1 MLGVRDRLYI
11 TYCAADIPEK
21 LPQYVASN
29 NQCYPR
35 LGREPAGICFHE
47 AAKRALGV
55 DNDPEDTDEVLP
67 EKKDKGAESP
77 SVDSYQFKGKKKS
90 GDGPQTQDHYA
101 LLGLSHL
108 RFLATDDQI
117 RKSYREAALKHHPDK
132 QASLLLTEETEEKKE
147 VKKEEID
154 RHFKAIQLAYEV
166 LIDPVKRR
174 GYDSID
180 EFDDEIPSDCAL
192 GEFFKVFGPV
202 FARNGRWSIIQ
213 PVPSLGDNETDITSV
228 DDFYDFWWTF
238 KSWREFPHA
247 DDFDLEQAESR
258 EHKRW
263 MERQN
268 AKLREKAK
276 KEENARIRLMTEN
289 AYKKDPRIARRR
301 EEEKAEKLR
310 KKQAKIQARKDKEEE
325 VARALEEERLRKEEE
340 EKKVAEEASA
350 QKKQKE
356 KDKKLLRKEKARL
369 RAVAAGVVSKKDSG
383 VSDDDVENFCTS
395 LEIALLR
402 GLCEKMEGIAKVDEQ
417 ADYLKKVMS
426 GAEVIVSSD
435 SAAASIPSRANSGAF
450 FSNSYLTSTKAEVGQ
465 DQADNSKTSEG
476 ITEKGKK
483 APLVVEKKERPWSK
497 QEVDLLR
504 KAVAK
509 YPKGTSQRW
518 EVVSNYLGT
527 HRTVE
532 EILRGVKTVLL
543 QKPDSSKAF
552 DSFLQK
558 RKVGNTV
565 IDSPLSTREDLADD
579 TQSGETAS
587 SNVVGNGTIDGG
599 KGQGVGSKQ
608 RNATPVPVNANKIK
622 NEAESRGDELK
633 FPRSTVAVAN
643 GGGVEGDGEVWSEAQ
658 EVALVKAI
666 KAFPKDSTNRW
677 DRIATAVPGKN
688 KAQCFKKFAAL
699 RENFRSTKKAE

>member
-1 MLGVRDRLYI
+1 MPGVQDRLYI
-11 TYCAADIPEK
+11 TYFAADISET

-29 NQCYPR
+29 NQCHPR
-35 LGREPAGICFHE
+35 LGQEPAGISFHE

-55 DNDPEDTDEVLP
+55 DKEPEDVDEAIP
-67 EKKDKGAESP
+67 ERKDKGVESP

-90 GDGPQTQDHYA
+90 GDGPETQDHYA

-147 VKKEEID
+147 AKKEEID

-180 EFDDEIPSDCAL
+180 EFDDEIPSDCAP
-192 GEFFKVFGPV
+192 GDFFKVFGPV
-202 FARNGRWSIIQ
+202 FARNGRWSTIQ
-213 PVPSLGDNETDITSV
+213 PVPSLGDNDTAIASV
-228 DDFYDFWWTF
+228 DDFYDFWWSF

-289 AYKKDPRIARRR
+289 AYKKDPRIARRK

-310 KKQAKIQARKDKEEE
+310 KKQAKVQARKDKEEE
-325 VARALEEERLRKEEE
+325 AARALEEERLRKEEE
-340 EKKVAEEASA
+340 GKRAAEEASA

-369 RAVAAGVVSKKDSG
+369 RAVTASVVARKDSG

-402 GLCEKMEGIAKVDEQ
+402 GLCEKLEGIIEVDEQ

-435 SAAASIPSRANSGAF
+435 SAAASTPSRVNSSTSL
-450 FSNSYLTSTKAEVGQ
+450 SNSDVTPTKAEVGN
-465 DQADNSKTSEG
+465 QAGNKKNSEG
-476 ITEKGKK
+476 IAEKGKK
-483 APLVVEKKERPWSK
+483 ATPVVEKKERPWSK

-518 EVVSNYLGT
+518 EVVSNYIGT
-527 HRTVE
+527 NRTVE
-532 EILRGVKTVLL
+532 EILKGVKTVLL

-565 IDSPLSTREDLADD
+565 IDSPLSTREDVAGGA
-579 TQSGETAS
+579 QSGEEAS
-587 SNVVGNGTIDGG
+587 SVAVGNGTVGGG
-599 KGQGVGSKQ
+599 KGQGLGSKQ
-608 RNATPVPVNANKIK
+608 TRAAEPVSAKKVENGT
-622 NEAESRGDELK
+622 ESRDDTQKLPQSNG
-633 FPRSTVAVAN
+633 AVAN
-643 GGGVEGDGEVWSEAQ
+643 GGVVEGEGEEWSEAQ
-658 EVALVKAI
+658 EVSLVKAI
-666 KAFPKDSTNRW
+666 KAFPKDTANRW

-699 RENFRSTKKAE
+699 RENFRSTKRAE

>member
-1 MLGVRDRLYI
+1 MLGFQDLLYI
-11 TYCAADIPEK
+11 TYFAADLPEK

-29 NQCYPR
+29 SRCYPR
-35 LGREPAGICFHE
+35 HSWEPAGISFHE
-47 AAKRALGV
+47 AALRALGFDKEPADV
-55 DNDPEDTDEVLP
+55 EEIP
-67 EKKDKGAESP
+67 EKKDKGTEFP
-77 SVDSYQFKGKKKS
+77 SVDFYQFKGKKKS
-90 GDGPQTQDHYA
+90 GDGPETQDHYA

-147 VKKEEID
+147 EKKEEID
-154 RHFKAIQLAYEV
+154 RKFKAIQLAYEV

-180 EFDDEIPSDCAL
+180 EFDDEIPSDCAPE
-192 GEFFKVFGPV
+192 EFFKVFGPV
-202 FARNGRWSIIQ
+202 FARNGRWSVIQ
-213 PVPSLGDNETDITSV
+213 PVPSLGDNYTDMAFV

-289 AYKKDPRIARRR
+289 AYKKDPRITRRR
-301 EEEKAEKLR
+301 EEERAEKVR
-310 KKQAKIQARKDKEEE
+310 IKQAKIQARKNKEEE
-325 VARALEEERLRKEEE
+325 AARAVEEERLRKEEE
-340 EKKVAEEASA
+340 DKRAAEEASA

-369 RAVAAGVVSKKDSG
+369 RAVTAGVVSKEDSG
-383 VSDDDVENFCTS
+383 VSDDEVESLCSS

-402 GLCEKMEGIAKVDEQ
+402 GLCETLEAIPELDEQ
-417 ADYLKKVMS
+417 ADYLKNVIS
-426 GAEVIVSSD
+426 GSEVIVSSD
-435 SAAASIPSRANSGAF
+435 SVALSTPSRVHASLSLSTSYITATKVEMAN
-450 FSNSYLTSTKAEVGQ
+450 
-465 DQADNSKTSEG
+465 QADNITCEG
-476 ITEKGKK
+476 IAGRSKQPTFIVERKEK
-483 APLVVEKKERPWSK
+483 PWSK

-527 HRTVE
+527 SRTVD

-543 QKPDSSKAF
+543 QKPDSAKAF

-558 RKVGNTV
+558 RKVGNSL
-565 IDSPLSTREDLADD
+565 IYSPLSTREALADD
-579 TQSGETAS
+579 ALNCESAS
-587 SNVVGNGTIDGG
+587 SNVVGNGSMSGG
-599 KGQGVGSKQ
+599 KGSVDGPKQSKAVASAKKDENGTEM
-608 RNATPVPVNANKIK
+608 RDDPPKPLPVNDTVVNGGL
-622 NEAESRGDELK
+622 EGDE
-633 FPRSTVAVAN
+633 
-643 GGGVEGDGEVWSEAQ
+643 GWSEAQ

-666 KAFPKDSTNRW
+666 KVFSKDTANRW
-677 DRIATAVPGKN
+677 DRIASAVPGKN
-688 KAQCFKKFAAL
+688 KAQCFKKFSAL
-699 RENFRSTKKAE
+699 RENFRSSKKVE

>member
-1 MLGVRDRLYI
+1 MPGVEDRLYL
-11 TYCAADIPEK
+11 TYFAADIPEE

-35 LGREPAGICFHE
+35 LGQEPAGICFNE
-47 AAKRALGV
+47 AAKRQRGV
-55 DNDPEDTDEVLP
+55 DEEPEDVEETAPD
-67 EKKDKGAESP
+67 KKDKSAESP

-90 GDGPQTQDHYA
+90 GDGPETQDHYA

-108 RFLATDDQI
+108 RFLATEDQI
-117 RKSYREAALKHHPDK
+117 RKSYRDAALKHHPDK
-132 QASLLLTEETEEKKE
+132 QASLLLLEDSEEKKE

-180 EFDDEIPSDCAL
+180 EFDDEIPSDCAP
-192 GEFFKVFGPV
+192 GDFFKVFGPV
-202 FARNGRWSIIQ
+202 FARNGRWSTIQ
-213 PVPSLGDNETDITSV
+213 PVPSLGENDTDIAAV
-228 DDFYDFWWTF
+228 DDFYDFWWAF

-289 AYKKDPRIARRR
+289 AYKKDPRIARRK

-310 KKQAKIQARKDKEEE
+310 KKQAKVQARRDKEEE
-325 VARALEEERLRKEEE
+325 ALRAVEEEKLRKEEE
-340 EKKVAEEASA
+340 EKRAAEEASA

-356 KDKKLLRKEKARL
+356 KEKKLLRKEKARL
-369 RAVAAGVVSKKDSG
+369 RGVAAGVVAKKDSG
-383 VSDDDVENFCTS
+383 VSDDDIENFCTT

-402 GLCEKMEGIAKVDEQ
+402 GLCEKLEGIVEVDEQ
-417 ADYLKKVMS
+417 TEYLKNVIS
-426 GAEVIVSSD
+426 GAETIVSSD
-435 SAAASIPSRANSGAF
+435 SAAASTPSRVNSSA
-450 FSNSYLTSTKAEVGQ
+450 SLNSDVTPTKSEMEKL
-465 DQADNSKTSEG
+465 ADNKKGTA
-476 ITEKGKK
+476 EKGKK
-483 APLVVEKKERPWSK
+483 PTTSAEKERPWTK

-518 EVVSNYLGT
+518 EVVSNYIGT
-527 HRTVE
+527 NRTVE
-532 EILRGVKTVLL
+532 EILKGVKTVLL

-558 RKVGNTV
+558 RKPGNTE
-565 IDSPLSTREDLADD
+565 INSPLSTRED
-579 TQSGETAS
+579 GEETAS
-587 SNVVGNGTIDGG
+587 PKVVGNGRVG
-599 KGQGVGSKQ
+599 GSKQ
-608 RNATPVPVNANKIK
+608 SRAA
-622 NEAESRGDELK
+622 AESLNTKKVENG
-633 FPRSTVAVAN
+633 TVEESQSNGAAAN
-643 GGGVEGDGEVWSEAQ
+643 GAVDGEGWSEAQ

-666 KAFPKDSTNRW
+666 KAFPKDTANRW
-677 DRIATAVPGKN
+677 ERIATAVPGKS
-688 KAQCFKKFAAL
+688 KAQCFKKFAEL